1 MPNQEEPTGDAD
13 LAEVTKRV
21 VTLVTREHPLTGNQ
35 LFDLATQLQRM
46 ATHRLIEEHI
56 RQYSRRS

>member
-1 MPNQEEPTGDAD
+1 MPNEDPTGDTD

-21 VTLVTREHPLTGNQ
+21 VNLVTREHPLTGNQ

-56 RQYSRRS
+56 RQFARRS